1 MSRPSMSVPNQYAA
15 DGSRVRRCVAS
26 VVGSTVHRYGAS
38 NAISS
43 MSATSAPPTAIAGCR
58 RTKPQTGRAPSE
70 PEGCRAVR
78 APPQCPPAPAWRG
91 PARSIADPRIDQRV
105 DEIDGE
111 IDEHVDE
118 AEEQH

>member
-43 MSATSAPPTAIAGCR
+43 MSATSAPPMAIAGCR
-58 RTKPQTGRAPSE
+58 RTKPQTGPCAFGAGRMSGSSGATAMPS
-70 PEGCRAVR
+70 GAG
-78 APPQCPPAPAWRG
+78 RG
-91 PARSIADPRIDQRV
+91 EDRRV
-105 DEIDGE
+105 
-111 IDEHVDE
+111 
-118 AEEQH
+118 Q